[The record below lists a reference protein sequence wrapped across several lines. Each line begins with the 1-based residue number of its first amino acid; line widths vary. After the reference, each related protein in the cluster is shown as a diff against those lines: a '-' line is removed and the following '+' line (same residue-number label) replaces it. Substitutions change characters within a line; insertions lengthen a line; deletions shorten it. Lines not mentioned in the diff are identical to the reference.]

1 MFDPF
6 KFMGRSLTE
15 SGSRSTAL
23 KPLMWFIG
31 ITLTGTIGCFRF
43 GAPIWV
49 GAAVGV
55 LACLGAIVYLGA
67 YVYFALTDKDALRS
81 ETYSIQK
88 MALERRLIGDDA
100 SWSNALVPS
109 PGELASPRG
118 GAVLPASQV
127 PSVKFSVDADA
138 IGGADDAELRK

>member
-43 GAPIWV
+43 GAPLWV
-49 GAAVGV
+49 GAAVGI
-55 LACLGAIVYLGA
+55 LACLGSIVYLGA

-88 MALERRLIGDDA
+88 LALERRLVGDDA
-100 SWSNALVPS
+100 SWSNAIV
-109 PGELASPRG
+109 ASPDVLQSTG
-118 GAVLPASQV
+118 GNAVLPAGQAS
-127 PSVKFSVDADA
+127 PIKFAEDAD
-138 IGGADDAELRK
+138 GMGDDDAEMRK